1 MRTSRPN
8 SVNNISSKNK
18 IYNHDNQTNE
28 INKDNK
34 DKNNISNYN
43 QKKIF

>member
-28 INKDNK
+28 INKD
-34 DKNNISNYN
+34 KNNISNYN